1 MASIGSG
8 TILISICLL
17 LALEPPQCWTY
28 STDCNFH
35 PYKGPPGEVI
45 AELKKTLPA
54 DISHQFSKN
63 ALSIMSGIM
72 DAVPEACSAFNVFFG
87 TIAGLTDPT
96 GDDHA
101 KLVSSVGTLLADIRQ
116 TVSDLKEYI
125 GTNID
130 QDDFELKTQSL
141 HSYLMEGAKIYS
153 LQGAEEKKTSL
164 RNLNIRLILSQPT
177 FLPGSPN
184 YETFEQLLPLT
195 RTFVD
200 LHMATLIELF
210 ILTNYSEDYKEAIKS
225 LSVMSYNWYV
235 AAVAQIVNEHSSS
248 FPAPTLAVTD
258 KKYSC
263 IPLSHGPEHCRCT
276 SITGVT
282 YQQVWKDGAGCNGSI
297 THEATDCIILVA
309 DLHKADSTLKQKRNV
324 YITNMTESIKTYWRV
339 EMGDAMEKLKQVGFK
354 AGSTESQYIT
364 LVDAVYAISTND
376 LGYVYNHIRGFTDR
390 FFGFVQVLLVAGG
403 W

>member
-45 AELKKTLPA
+45 AELKNTLPA
-54 DISHQFSKN
+54 DISHQFSTN

-72 DAVPEACSAFNVFFG
+72 DAVPEAGSAFNAFFG

-96 GDDHA
+96 TGDHD
-101 KLVSSVGTLLADIRQ
+101 KLVSSVDTLLADIRQ
-116 TVSDLKEYI
+116 AVSDLKEYI
-125 GTNID
+125 GANID

-200 LHMATLIELF
+200 LHMATLIDLF
-210 ILTNYSEDYKEAIKS
+210 VMTNYSEDYKEAIKS

-235 AAVAQIVNEHSSS
+235 AAVAQIIDQHSSS
-248 FPAPTLAVTD
+248 FPVPTLAVNGE
-258 KKYSC
+258 KYVC
-263 IPLSHGPEHCRCT
+263 
-276 SITGVT
+276 TGVT
-282 YQQVWKDGAGCNGSI
+282 YQQEWKDGAGCKESI
-297 THEATDCIILVA
+297 THEATDCAVLVA
-309 DLHKADSTLKQKRNV
+309 DFHKADNALQHKRNV
-324 YITNMTESIKTYWRV
+324 YIAHMTESIKTYWRV
-339 EMGDAMEKLKQVGFK
+339 EMGDAMEKLKQVGLK

-364 LVDAVYAISTND
+364 LVDAVNAISTNA
-376 LGYVYNHIRGFTDR
+376 LGYVYEDIRLYTNRLFL
-390 FFGFVQVLLVAGG
+390 FVQVLYGVSMEG